1 MHVAITSVEAVESL
15 FMSYSVSSPVAS
27 APTLESLQQ
36 ISATSVRVM
45 WSQPSGGAPVAG
57 YEVHYRTGS
66 SVTIKPEPPSS
77 TTTEITGLTDGS
89 TYTISVEATSQHLS
103 GESEEMTIK
112 LCKPYLV
119 SAEMICFPIQG
130 SIGSVC
136 VISNHLCVSSY
147 STSSKCEGG
156 WCS

>member
-1 MHVAITSVEAVESL
+1 
-15 FMSYSVSSPVAS
+15 MSYSVSSPVAS
-27 APTLESLQQ
+27 APTLESLEQ

-66 SVTIKPEPPSS
+66 SVTIKTEPPSS
-77 TTTEITGLTDGS
+77 TTTEITGLTDGLS
-89 TYTISVEATSQHLS
+89 YTISVEATSQHLS

-112 LCKPYLV
+112 LCKPAPCVCGNDLFSNTRFNRKCV
-119 SAEMICFPIQG
+119 CDIQPLG
-130 SIGSVC
+130 
-136 VISNHLCVSSY
+136 VSSY
-147 STSSKCEGG
+147 STSTSKCDGG